1 MERKTKTLQTPLGKE
16 LIVKEYVTARER
28 NELRAILL
36 GNMKFDTEGKEIGQ
50 AQLSGDTLEVSEKKL
65 VEVIVTSYDGSA
77 ENILERLLDSTPDEY
92 DFVVKEA
99 MEVNKGNL
107 ITAK

>member
-16 LIVKEYVTARER
+16 LVLKEYVTARER
-28 NELRAILL
+28 NELRSILL

-50 AQLSGDTLEVSEKKL
+50 AELSGNTLELSERKMI
-65 VEVIVTSYDGSA
+65 EVIITSYDGSA
-77 ENILERLLDSTPDEY
+77 ENIAERLLDCTPEEY

-99 MEVNKGNL
+99 MEINKGNL
-107 ITAK
+107 IAAK

>member
-16 LIVKEYVTARER
+16 LVLKEYVTARER
-28 NELRAILL
+28 NELRSILL

-50 AQLSGDTLEVSEKKL
+50 AELSGNTLELSERKMI
-65 VEVIVTSYDGSA
+65 EVIITSYDGSA
-77 ENILERLLDSTPDEY
+77 ENIADRLLDSTPEEY

-99 MEVNKGNL
+99 MEINKGNL
-107 ITAK
+107 TGAK